1 MFTGLVETLGRV
13 VRVTR
18 ARGSTRLAIRS
29 TLPVAEMKDG
39 ESVAVDGVCLTVA
52 RRRGAVLEMDAIPET
67 LAKTTLGSLRAGD
80 PVHLERALSLSD
92 RLGGHLVQGHVDAVA
107 RVVSLV
113 SRDGDVRLRVDLPAP
128 LRRYAAVKGSIA
140 LHGVSLT
147 IARKTAVGV
156 EIALI
161 PETLERTKL
170 GSVRAGAKLNVE
182 MDLIARYLD
191 ALSRERR

>member
-1 MFTGLVETLGRV
+1 MFTGLIETMGRV

-18 ARGSTRLAIRS
+18 GKGSTRLAIRS
-29 TLPVAEMKDG
+29 TLPVDKMKDG
-39 ESVAVDGVCLTVA
+39 ESVAVDGACLTVS
-52 RRRGAVLEMDAIPET
+52 RRRGTVLEMDAVPET
-67 LAKTTLGSLRAGD
+67 LALTTLGDLRPGD
-80 PVHLERALSLSD
+80 PVHLERALTLAD
-92 RLGGHLVQGHVDAVA
+92 RLGGHLMQGHVDAVG
-107 RVVSLV
+107 RVVSLTR
-113 SRDGDVRLRVDLPAP
+113 RDGDVRLRVDLPAP
-128 LRRYAAVKGSIA
+128 LRRFAAVKGSIA

-147 IARKTAVGV
+147 IARKTAAGV

-170 GSVRAGAKLNVE
+170 GAVRAGGKLNVE